1 MILKN
6 KIITLLS
13 IMALNIP
20 TTGILAQEKTSF
32 TLQDVIPYLEVTTI
46 LTSFR
51 KGCQV

>member
-20 TTGILAQEKTSF
+20 TTGILAQEKTTYVSA
-32 TLQDVIPYLEVTTI
+32 QEW
-46 LTSFR
+46 R
-51 KGCQV
+51 R

>member
-20 TTGILAQEKTSF
+20 TTVILAQEKTSF
-32 TLQDVIPYLEVTTI
+32 TLQDVIPGGDNYFNLI
-46 LTSFR
+46 P
-51 KGCQV
+51 KGCQA